1 MKNNSWLMTWMIIIV
16 FSLVVGSSLPAMAA
30 SASSQ
35 TITVKM
41 DFKNEFKDDLV
52 SIKLA
57 VSGTEKWGK
66 ELLTKPL
73 KPGET
78 INIPI
83 TMETGKTK
91 FDIRLTSNDANQKF
105 SSRSHHFEG
114 MDLNEIKADSGGRIL
129 FRYQTMNG
137 GLYTVVYSYAD
148 YLQINQI
155 DGKTASTIMFNV
167 KNETKNEIETLKL
180 SPSGKDKWGEN
191 LLKEPL
197 KAGESAIIPI
207 AVTAD
212 LTKWDIYGTGLT
224 LPFGFKCKE
233 IDFSRLTPNT
243 GGNLAIRF
251 STISYSIETVV
262 SNNLPKTPYPKQS
275 GNNIELFDTDSDGV
289 LSADEVI
296 EQVKAAKP
304 NYKIGFEVRLSEK
317 IHTIGKNAFERHQLS
332 KITIPA
338 TVTTIESD
346 AFVNAEKLKT
356 VIFKEGLITIEPRA
370 FLKTGLTSVTLP
382 NSLKTISDQ
391 VFNGCDQL
399 SNVTLGE
406 GVTSIGMGAFG
417 RTIITD
423 LKLPESLTTI
433 GYGAFSNCTKLKTIN
448 LANGVKRI
456 EKQAFT
462 TCTALKEINLG
473 QITYLGDS
481 AFLQCTSLEKI
492 QLPETLESIGY
503 NPFEFCEKLVE
514 INTDPNNKFFA
525 SVDGVLYG
533 KDLSAVYA
541 YPNARADKT
550 LVLPSKVTT
559 IKAGAFSNTHIKSVT
574 LPIGLKS
581 IENNSFGTCESL
593 QGIQLPA
600 GLENI
605 GSSAFDNCKVLRGEI
620 VIPESLKSV
629 GGNAFRRTAISKVTI
644 NSNIALSPA
653 MFIECKYLESVSI
666 NGKVSKIG
674 RGAFRNCSK
683 LSNISL
689 PKTLKVIESASFSGC
704 SSLTS
709 INLPE
714 GLTAIGEIDKGLDE
728 IDMESRGGV
737 FGGCTRLKSIVMP
750 NSVVFLEREAFDGCK
765 SLKSVTLSRNPK
777 FTTLMT
783 RTFQNNT
790 SLVEIIIPKNIIQME
805 ELVFVNSGLKKV
817 TIEPNSLRK
826 ATKNVFMG
834 TTLGGKEFK

>member
-1 MKNNSWLMTWMIIIV
+1 MIMV
-16 FSLVVGSSLPAMAA
+16 FSVFLGTSLPAMAA
-30 SASSQ
+30 NASNQ
-35 TITVKM
+35 TITAKM
-41 DFKNEFKDDLV
+41 DFKNEFKDDLI

-83 TMETGKTK
+83 TIESGKTK
-91 FDIRLTSNDANQKF
+91 FDIKLTSNDAKAANQKY

-114 MDLNEIKADSGGRIL
+114 MDLNEIKANTGGIIL
-129 FRYQTMNG
+129 FRYAAMNSG
-137 GLYTVVYSYAD
+137 FYTVVYSYAD
-148 YLQINQI
+148 YPQISQI
-155 DGKTASTIMFNV
+155 DGKPASTILFNV
-167 KNETKNEIETLKL
+167 KNETKNEMETLKL

-197 KAGESAIIPI
+197 KAGASAVIPI
-207 AVTAD
+207 AVTSE
-212 LTKWDIYGTGLT
+212 LTKWDIYGTGLM
-224 LPFGFKCKE
+224 LPFGFKCKGA
-233 IDFSRLTPNT
+233 DFSRLTPET

-251 STISYSIETVV
+251 STINYNIETVV
-262 SNNLPKTPYPKQS
+262 SNDLPKTPYPKQS

-289 LSADEVI
+289 LSADEVQ
-296 EQVKAAKP
+296 EQVTAAKP

-332 KITIPA
+332 KITIPN

-346 AFVNAEKLKT
+346 AFAYAGKLKT
-356 VIFKEGLITIEPRA
+356 VIFKEGLVTIEPRA

-382 NSLKTISDQ
+382 NSLKIINDQ

-406 GVTSIGMGAFG
+406 GVTSLGMGAFG

-448 LANGVKRI
+448 LSNGVKRI

-481 AFLQCTSLEKI
+481 AFLQCTNLEKI
-492 QLPETLESIGY
+492 QLPETLDSIGY
-503 NPFEFCEKLVE
+503 NPFEYCVKLVE
-514 INTDPNNKFFA
+514 INTDPNSKFFT
-525 SVDGVLYG
+525 SVDGVLYA
-533 KDLSAVYA
+533 KDLSTLYA
-541 YPNARADKT
+541 YPNARVDKT
-550 LVLPSKVTT
+550 LVLPSKVTI

-574 LPIGLKS
+574 LPAGLKS

-605 GSSAFDNCKVLRGEI
+605 GSLAFDNCKVLRGEI
-620 VIPESLKSV
+620 VIPESLKSF

-644 NSNIALSPA
+644 NSNIDLSPA

-666 NGKVSKIG
+666 NGKVAKIG
-674 RGAFRNCSK
+674 RGAFRSCSK
-683 LSNISL
+683 LSNITL
-689 PKTLKVIESASFSGC
+689 PKTLKVLESASFNGC

-709 INLPE
+709 IKLPE
-714 GLTAIGEIDKGLDE
+714 GLTAIGEGDKVLDE

-737 FGGCTRLKSIVMP
+737 FAGCTRLKSIVMP
-750 NSVVFLEREAFDGCK
+750 NSVVYLEGEAFDGCK
-765 SLKSVTLSRNPK
+765 SLKSVTLSKNPK
-777 FTTLMT
+777 FTTIKS
-783 RTFQNNT
+783 RTFSRTT
-790 SLVEIIIPKNIIQME
+790 SLGEIIIPKNVIKLE
-805 ELVFVNSGLKKV
+805 EFVFIDSGIKKI
-817 TIEPNSLRK
+817 TMEPNSRRVIE
-826 ATKNVFMG
+826 T
-834 TTLGGKEFK
+834 GGFDGSSLEGRVIK